1 MTTKTTQRRSR
12 AISSR
17 SRRRAVMLLE
27 VVLAIS
33 ILLIG
38 IAVCGLAL
46 NNNLQDVKKGEAL
59 TRAMLLTEELL
70 TRVDAGQVQMDQT
83 EQSGEFG
90 DPGTR
95 SPTDP
100 IFGYTLSIIPMEQ
113 EPEVLRIEATI
124 LVRDPTQPDQ
134 QAKELLVTKTLR
146 AKPRPLNL
154 KEDFGMSD
162 DQLKMLTDSV
172 PGGAQV
178 LDPENFDPRSLA
190 QLDMDSLSEL
200 LPMIMQAMSSGAM
213 SGLDPSQLGG
223 AGGGLPPGMLSQ
235 LQQAAAAN
243 GQAGAGQGSS
253 GNAQTGSGQQTGQ
266 PSGRQTGR
274 RSGSSQTGGRQM
286 QPGASGS

>member
-1 MTTKTTQRRSR
+1 
-12 AISSR
+12 
-17 SRRRAVMLLE
+17 MLLE

-38 IAVCGLAL
+38 ISVCGLAL

-59 TRAMLLTEELL
+59 TRAMLLTEELM
-70 TRVDAGQVQMDQT
+70 TRMDAGQVQMDQT

-90 DPGTR
+90 DSTTR

-100 IFGYTLSIIPMEQ
+100 VFGYSLSIVPVEQ
-113 EPEVLRIEATI
+113 EPEILRVEATI
-124 LVRDPTQPDQ
+124 LVRDPTLPEQP
-134 QAKELLVTKTLR
+134 ARELLVTKTLR

-190 QLDMDSLSEL
+190 KMDMDSLAEL
-200 LPMIMQAMSSGAM
+200 MPMIMQAMSSGQL
-213 SGLDPSQLGG
+213 SGLDPSALGG
-223 AGGGLPPGMLSQ
+223 AGGGLPAGMMSQ

-243 GQAGAGQGSS
+243 GQAGAGQPGGGQQS
-253 GNAQTGSGQQTGQ
+253 GGQSGQ
-266 PSGRQTGR
+266 
-274 RSGSSQTGGRQM
+274 RSGSRGSGTQTNGRRTQ
-286 QPGASGS
+286 QGASGSGS

>member
-1 MTTKTTQRRSR
+1 
-12 AISSR
+12 
-17 SRRRAVMLLE
+17 MLLE

-46 NNNLQDVKKGEAL
+46 NNNLQDVKKGESL

-90 DPGTR
+90 DPATR

-100 IFGYTLSIIPMEQ
+100 IFGYTLSIIPVEQ

-124 LVRDPTQPDQ
+124 VERDPTQPDQ
-134 QAKELLVTKTLR
+134 PAKQLLVTKTLR

-162 DQLKMLTDSV
+162 DQLKMLTESV

-200 LPMIMQAMSSGAM
+200 LPMIMQAMSSGAL

-223 AGGGLPPGMLSQ
+223 AAGGLPPGMLSQ

-243 GQAGAGQGSS
+243 GQAGAGKGAGAGQNTG
-253 GNAQTGSGQQTGQ
+253 AQSGSGQPGSGQ
-266 PSGRQTGR
+266 SSGRQSGR
-274 RSGSSQTGGRQM
+274 RMQSGA
-286 QPGASGS
+286 GASGS